1 MMILTQV
8 TTRFQH
14 SGSCPLNTP
23 QPRGVHTIRKRGDVP
38 SGLCWL
44 SSSLGEVNDKPQLAS
59 RAHNEL
65 LLCAAE
71 NPTCSADTRMLCRCI
86 VSVA

>member
-1 MMILTQV
+1 MFHQ
-8 TTRFQH
+8 
-14 SGSCPLNTP
+14 G
-23 QPRGVHTIRKRGDVP
+23 
-38 SGLCWL
+38 
-44 SSSLGEVNDKPQLAS
+44 SSLGEVNDKPQLAS

-71 NPTCSADTRMLCRCI
+71 NPTCSGDTRMLCRCI